1 MQKLGLV
8 LVIVSFLPWVTIFLI
23 VPLLPLAI
31 TQKAL
36 MVTVLAIVAEVLFWL
51 GLLVVGKEAAQ
62 KYRRYLSLG
71 YFKNQLKKFW
81 GKR

>member
-8 LVIVSFLPWVTIFLI
+8 LVVVSFLPWLTIFLI
-23 VPLLPLAI
+23 VPLLPLSI

-36 MVTVLAIVAEVLFWL
+36 IVSVLAIVAEVLFWL
-51 GLLVVGKEAAQ
+51 GLVVVGKEAAQ

-71 YFKNQLKKFW
+71 YLKNQLKKFW
-81 GKR
+81 ER